1 MNDKFFFFKRF
12 DPASDGAVFSDSGKS
27 LSSLAVP
34 ASSMSYMTA
43 KKGHV
48 VVFFNNTT
56 PYEENSLLEGQ
67 SFLKANVSIP
77 CEEGNEFTLM
87 EDIMNFVS
95 RKDSN
100 KAIMRF
106 DALSINSTFSSY
118 KVQETSAVVPSIP
131 LNRGTPTQKN
141 LSSGTT
147 IAGVD
152 FFSTENLPLVDYNET
167 AGGIGNPLAKISTWE
182 NDSTATLSSDSNY
195 NLVQSTTDNKPAV
208 AAADDIVNTKYVDFY
223 DATFKRYL
231 ETTTELEVKRDFV
244 MYCAVVI
251 NEETPAYPFYSNDIT
266 QDSNG
271 LFPENGGIS
280 EFNVRFS
287 DNDALN
293 FKSNV
298 TFPNKYTGSENSDTS
313 LFIFVLRR
321 DHDKNIYI
329 YDKNGDI
336 IASKLYSLETDGSFK
351 FKYLGGALS
360 RIKMKVARFGVVGKD
375 LEDDL
380 CRSIAIS
387 LNNHYR
393 V

>member
-43 KKGHV
+43 KKGYV

-67 SFLKANVSIP
+67 SFLKASVSIP

-131 LNRGTPTQKN
+131 LNRGTSTQKN

-152 FFSTENLPLVDYNET
+152 FLSTENLPLVDYNET

-182 NDSTATLSSDSNY
+182 NDSTATLSSDANY

-208 AAADDIVNTKYVDFY
+208 AAADDIVNTKYVEFY
-223 DATFKRYL
+223 DPTFKKYL

-280 EFNVRFS
+280 EFNIRFS